1 MNRVLKF
8 PALFAGIATLAC
20 SPSLFAQAAG
30 PRVPAASSAPAAAAV
45 VQPQAIPA
53 KIALIAFEQAVF
65 ATNEGQKAVLD
76 TQKKYEPQKA
86 RIQAEETEVD
96 SLQKQLQSATT
107 ISDDERASRVR
118 TIDAKQ
124 KALQRD
130 GEDASTAYQNDLQEA
145 YARVAQK
152 VNLVVQK
159 YVTDN
164 GYTLLL
170 DVSGQQSNVLFAVPQ
185 TDITRAVVDAYNAS
199 SGVAAPPSNGPAPAT
214 SAPRSTAPRSTTTPR
229 PPTK

>member
-1 MNRVLKF
+1 MNRVSKF
-8 PALFAGIATLAC
+8 SALLAGIATLAC
-20 SPSLFAQAAG
+20 SPYVFSQAAG
-30 PRVPAASSAPAAAAV
+30 PRPPANSTAAPAV
-45 VQPQAIPA
+45 IQPQAIPA

-65 ATNEGQKAVLD
+65 ATNEGQKAVQD

-86 RIQAEETEVD
+86 KIQAEETEVD
-96 SLQKQLQSATT
+96 SLQKQLQGATS

-145 YARVAQK
+145 YGRVAQK

-159 YVTDN
+159 YVADN

-170 DVSGQQSNVLFAVPQ
+170 DVSGQQSNVLFALPQ

-199 SGVAAPPSNGPAPAT
+199 SGVPVQPASGPAP
-214 SAPRSTAPRSTTTPR
+214 STAPRTATPRTTTPR
-229 PPTK
+229 PVTR

>member
-1 MNRVLKF
+1 MIRVLKL
-8 PALFAGIATLAC
+8 PVLLAGTAALAC
-20 SPSLFAQAAG
+20 APSLFAQAAG
-30 PRVPAASSAPAAAAV
+30 PKVPSTTAAAQAP

-65 ATNEGQKAVLD
+65 ATNEGQKAVQD

-86 RIQAEETEVD
+86 KIQAQETEID

-107 ISDDERASRVR
+107 ITDEERANRVR
-118 TIDAKQ
+118 TIDTKQ

-145 YARVAQK
+145 YGRVAQK
-152 VNLVVQK
+152 VNATVQK

-170 DVSGQQSNVLFAVPQ
+170 DVSGQQSNVLFAAPQ
-185 TDITRAVVDAYNAS
+185 TDITRADVDAYNTS
-199 SGVAAPPSNGPAPAT
+199 SRVPAPPAGPAPT
-214 SAPRSTAPRSTTTPR
+214 SPTPRSTTAPRTTTPR
-229 PPTK
+229 TPVK